1 MKKVFILIL
10 TVLFCLCG
18 CGGNGENS
26 SDGSKIPAGVVG
38 KDLNGEVCIKERN
51 AGKIME
57 SVELTAENWQD
68 YLEVFSYEKVQIE
81 RDSFGEIISEYRDT
95 VYLLGAKTDRYHG
108 FSSPTAIELFHKETG
123 ERKVLEFYHEGAYVD
138 AEFDLND
145 YEFSRITGTIFF
157 IDIPEEVVIRTQW
170 GDDHGEATFKIGDSS
185 HARTFYI
192 MTPTKSIRSWFND
205 FEQYMD

>member
-1 MKKVFILIL
+1 MKKVVILIL
-10 TVLFCLCG
+10 TVLLCLSG
-18 CGGNGENS
+18 CGANSESSSSGN
-26 SDGSKIPAGVVG
+26 KTPAGVVG
-38 KDLNGEVCIKERN
+38 KDLNGEVCIKEKN

-57 SVELTAENWQD
+57 SVELTAENWQY

-81 RDSFGEIISEYRDT
+81 RDSFGEITSEYRKT

-108 FSSPTAIELFHKETG
+108 FSYPTAIELFHKETG

-192 MTPTKSIRSWFND
+192 MTLTKSIRSWFEG